1 MRILQLIDTLDTGG
15 AERMAVSYANALIR
29 RTGYAA
35 VVATRR
41 TGPMAALLDP
51 GVRFLVLGKKR
62 ALDIPALFKLRKWVV
77 AEKITLIH
85 AHSTSLFFA
94 TLLKCTL
101 PSVRIVWHDH
111 YGDSEFLE
119 KRPSTLIR
127 LCLPF
132 TWKAIAVNH
141 RLVDWL
147 RSLGYQNVTYLPNF
161 PATATTLDTP
171 TFLAGAEGKRIV
183 CLANFREQK
192 DHLSLLEAAGIF
204 FSQKPEWSLHLV
216 GKDFHDPYSDN
227 VKHVVADD
235 SRLKGRVYFYTA
247 SFDSLA
253 ILSQADIAVLSSR
266 SEGLP
271 VALLEYGLMGKAVI
285 TTPVGEIPHIIQHQH
300 NGLLVAV
307 GDTACFA
314 DELLRL
320 SEDGQLRAALGEQ
333 LQKKVA
339 GEFSE
344 EAVISSYFRL
354 LEHKRNE

>member
-15 AERMAVSYANALIR
+15 AERMAVSYANALLC

-41 TGPMAALLDP
+41 AGPMAALLDP
-51 GVRFLVLGKKR
+51 GARFFVLGKKR
-62 ALDIPALFKLRKWVV
+62 ALDIPALFRLRKWVV
-77 AEKITLIH
+77 SEQITVIH

-94 TLLKCTL
+94 TLLKWTL

-119 KRPSTLIR
+119 KRPATLIR
-127 LCLPF
+127 WCLPF

-141 RLVDWL
+141 RLVEWL

-161 PATATTLDTP
+161 PATANTPDAP
-171 TFLAGAEGKRIV
+171 TFLAGAEGRRVV

-192 DHLSLLEAAGIF
+192 DHMSLLEAAGVF
-204 FSQKPEWSLHLV
+204 FVQKPGWSLHLV
-216 GKDFHDPYSDN
+216 GKDFHDAYSDTLKRT
-227 VKHVVADD
+227 VTDD
-235 SRLKGRVYFYTA
+235 KRLQGRVYFYTT
-247 SFDSLA
+247 SYDSLH
-253 ILSQADIAVLSSR
+253 ILSQADITVLSSR

-271 VALLEYGLMGKAVI
+271 VALLEYGLMGKPVI
-285 TTPVGEIPHIIQHQH
+285 ATPVGEIPQIIQHQY

-307 GDTACFA
+307 GDVPRFA

-320 SEDGQLRAALGEQ
+320 SEDRELREALGEQ

-339 GEFSE
+339 REFSE

-354 LEHKRNE
+354 LENGTE